1 MFAQTRPFRRSRL
14 AVGILLALS
23 AAVLAGCTEEKAE
36 APAPVIRPVKVV
48 EVAGSEGERKLDYSG
63 RIRARSEMALGFRVP
78 GKITERPVNIG
89 DRVKAGDVL
98 ARIDPT
104 DYRLSVETAKANL
117 AAAER
122 QVETAQSA
130 ERRAR
135 DLFNKNV
142 ASKSQLEE
150 AENGV
155 SQAASLR
162 DSARSSLAQAENQ
175 VRYTDLTAVE
185 DGIVTATQGEQGLVV
200 AAGTPVVTV
209 ARDSEKEVQIAVP
222 ETEVSAFTVGKD
234 VTVGLWSDRGLRLK
248 GKVREVA
255 GSADP
260 TSRTFDVRISL
271 PENDRVLLGMTAFV
285 ETTANEGQDFITIPL
300 TALAEKDKKPIVW
313 TVARESETVHARP
326 VEVAEFADKGV
337 RIASGLK
344 PGDLVVA
351 AGTQFMSENLQVKL
365 DPEIRDAAA
374 ATPPADATASIQR

>member
-1 MFAQTRPFRRSRL
+1 MFSKTPAFRRSRL
-14 AVGILLALS
+14 AAGLLLALS
-23 AAVLAGCTEEKAE
+23 AGLLAGCSEEKAE

-48 EVAGSEGERKLDYSG
+48 EVKGAEGVRKLDYSG
-63 RIRARSEMALGFRVP
+63 RIRARSEMALGFRVA
-78 GKITERPVNIG
+78 GKITERRVNIG

-98 ARIDPT
+98 ARIDAT

-122 QVETAQSA
+122 QVATAQSA
-130 ERRAR
+130 ERRAS
-135 DLFNKNV
+135 DLFAKNV

-155 SQAASLR
+155 SQAISLR
-162 DSARSSLAQAENQ
+162 DSAKSTLSQAENQ

-222 ETEVSAFTVGKD
+222 ETEIAAFAVGKA
-234 VTVGLWSDRGLRLK
+234 VTVGLWSDRDLALT

-260 TSRTFDVRISL
+260 TSRTFDVRISV
-271 PENDRVLLGMTAFV
+271 PDNDHVRLGMTAFV
-285 ETTANEGQDFITIPL
+285 FTTADEDKDFITIPL
-300 TALAEKDKKPIVW
+300 AALAEKDKQPIVW
-313 TVARESETVHARP
+313 TVARESETVHARK
-326 VEVAEFADKGV
+326 VEVAEFADQGVHIAKGLE
-337 RIASGLK
+337 A
-344 PGDLVVA
+344 GDLVVA
-351 AGTQFMSENLQVKL
+351 AGTQFMAENLKVKL
-365 DPEIRDAAA
+365 DPDIKADATAE
-374 ATPPADATASIQR
+374 PVADATASIQR